1 MKQVTIR
8 LDIRVPEDVNE
19 FLLDEAHSKKMS
31 FEGLIL
37 IYIQDRM
44 KSEKQRHQHSGPA
57 LA

>member
-1 MKQVTIR
+1 
-8 LDIRVPEDVNE
+8 VNE